1 MKTIKENRLRLISFL
16 LSSYLTIFGYIGE
29 SHAALSSTL
38 ADYYYVNL
46 ELSAYLN
53 NNGPRSAEMGQIWA
67 NTEEQFTGIQFIAKN
82 TKSGSIPRVNVEVW
96 NGSQWISYKS
106 VGGKAQHYYDG
117 AWIDDL
123 NDLSAPYSGT
133 TYHIVFN
140 NSYSGIRFMGYWDYS
155 GTSYSGD
162 IKANSI
168 TVSRSGLVASES
180 KVQQAVDAANAA
192 KTSANTAATNASNA
206 YSAANTAATN
216 ANNAYNTLL
225 NGASNNGKSLS
236 TTYDKANTAAT
247 QATNAANNTVY
258 NSQSAAY
265 WAYLAANNAETDTT
279 PPTIKLTG
287 LNGATCTTNSSFTVV
302 ISASDNK
309 SGLLLAQA
317 KVGSGAWGSWTNV
330 PGNLA
335 VTLPTMGAHTIT
347 VQVKDAVGNISTA
360 NMTAFRL

>member
-1 MKTIKENRLRLISFL
+1 MRTIKENRLRLISFL
-16 LSSYLTIFGYIGE
+16 LSTYLIIFGYIGE

-38 ADYYYVNL
+38 ADYYYVGL
-46 ELSAYLN
+46 ELSGYIN
-53 NNGPRSAEMGQIWA
+53 SRGPVSTEMGQIWA
-67 NTEEQFTGIQFIAKN
+67 NTEEQFTAIQFIAKN
-82 TKSGSIPRVNVEVW
+82 TKSGNIPDVIVEVW
-96 NGSQWISYKS
+96 DGSKWISYDK
-106 VGGKAQHYYDG
+106 VGGKAQQYYDG
-117 AWIDDL
+117 AWTDDL

-133 TYHIVFN
+133 TYRIVFN
-140 NSYSGIRFMGYWDYS
+140 NSYTGIRFMGYWDSSSTYT
-155 GTSYSGD
+155 GY

-180 KVQQAVDAANAA
+180 KVQQGVDAANAA
-192 KTSANTAATNASNA
+192 KTAANTAATNASNA

-216 ANNAYNTLL
+216 ANNAYNTLI

-236 TTYDKANTAAT
+236 TTYDKANNAAT

-287 LNGATCTTNSSFTVV
+287 LNGATCTTNSSFIVV
-302 ISASDNK
+302 VSASDNK
-309 SGLLLAQA
+309 SGQLSAQA

-335 VTLPTMGAHTIT
+335 VTLPTIGAHTIT
-347 VQVKDAVGNISTA
+347 VQVKDAAGNISTA